1 MAFTGDCNADS
12 ARVITKQALRH
23 AIVDRLHSNVD
34 ADVEYFKAMINGER
48 VQADLGRYL
57 EALAARSKKR

>member
-1 MAFTGDCNADS
+1 
-12 ARVITKQALRH
+12 
-23 AIVDRLHSNVD
+23 VD